1 MQLRMLILQ
10 KQRDGIWIASLVLV
24 CVSIAIQFGLTF
36 LFYLLIKDD
45 IRNPNKQAKLER
57 WNTLSMVIIFLVSIV
72 NILVNVMMLSTN
84 RNSFFDAQILEQYQR
99 GT

>member
-1 MQLRMLILQ
+1 MQLRMLSLQ

>member
-45 IRNPNKQAKLER
+45 IRNPHKQAKLER
-57 WNTLSMVIIFLVSIV
+57 WNTLSVVIIFLVSII

-84 RNSFFDAQILEQYQR
+84 RNSFFDAQMLEQYQR